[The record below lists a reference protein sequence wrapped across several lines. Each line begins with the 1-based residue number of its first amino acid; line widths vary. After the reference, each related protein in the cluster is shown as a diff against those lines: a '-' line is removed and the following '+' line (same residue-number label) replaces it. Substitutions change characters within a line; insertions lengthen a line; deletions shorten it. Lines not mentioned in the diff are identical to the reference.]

1 MEKKNYEKPAMQM
14 ELFVPNHYAAACPGV
29 TEWQATCR
37 SESCLIFFDSNND
50 YTSDANRGGCGGTH
64 KFELK
69 PNEPLP
75 TANCW
80 LLLHVR
86 TRGPGTVNAWDSQYN
101 DWFTTKG
108 GEDGVGWVLNPDK
121 IAELKSTGQLVR
133 GYYND
138 DVLPSQGGH
147 GYSHAWL
154 VTDDLWSIK
163 PHS

>member
-1 MEKKNYEKPAMQM
+1 MEKKIYEKPVAQ
-14 ELFVPNHYAAACPGV
+14 EERFVPNHYAAACPGV

-37 SESCLIFFDSNND
+37 NESCLIFFDDGN

-64 KFELK
+64 KFTIE
-69 PNEPLP
+69 EGALP

-80 LLLHVR
+80 LLKNVR
-86 TRGPGTVNAWDSQYN
+86 TREPGVANAWNSEYD
-101 DWFTTKG
+101 DWFSEKG
-108 GEDGVGWVLNPDK
+108 TYDGVGWVLNPDK
-121 IAELKSTGQLVR
+121 IAELKSTDQLVR

-138 DVLPSQGGH
+138 NVLPSQGGH
-147 GYSHAWL
+147 GGSGHAWL